1 MLDQFYSYLAKN
13 VVKYFEYRKVKSG
26 DKFNIQ
32 FEKEEEVKSMYDALQ
47 AESNSKSFVYSTV
60 NGSKYETYSIDING
74 TEVVVACTN
83 EETTD
88 DFLIRLR
95 NLVGDEGSIEF
106 KDSAILFIHNTT
118 LDSLIKGTESFQKEG
133 MPFHTKSLVKNI
145 KENLKSSNMK
155 EEDRYILD
163 FTLNKMNNS
172 VVEDNSSIFQY
183 ANILNV
189 LNKGT
194 LNKKDYNE
202 FGLFYDANLLEDKTP
217 KMIKERLHEN
227 AEMFSKID
235 SIHKYGS
242 PEIELEK
249 DFDTKGIG
257 LLKEDDWKDVDY
269 KEIKL
274 SQERKKEEKIAELQ
288 DITPIDLFVMWDRAE
303 GESKAKLRKRNII
316 IFNKDKLEN
325 LNFEIKFDTHLKK
338 ADFKVDKKT
347 SSFVTIITSGKKA
360 QISIDVNI
368 KETTFAKIVYND
380 GKVKYDFKVCIV
392 SCEEEI
398 LENIKTNYEVII
410 KPKLN
415 VLVTNTDDDK
425 IILNPKGST
434 ESKENITELE
444 NTVILDLD
452 EKMELSLDVKIKD
465 DSEFVKIDITYNDSV
480 ISIAKEEEK
489 ERPTIISG
497 MKIWKLKRENQESF
511 KYLNNNKIAQG
522 TSEYFA
528 KEDFKENLEIEK
540 SIIEDNVMHYTL
552 SGESFEKVSLE
563 LDDKVQEAYENL
575 INYYKVNNLIPS
587 LAHYDIDLVNI
598 SKDYINSILD
608 VLDNIKNEEV
618 LSKEQRNIGKLGTI
632 YRTDGDKEILLTPL
646 HPINVS
652 YQLMINNMIEDE
664 EVEENILKLLS
675 SRYLMPYLYKDK
687 DSLYKVVDQNHSPE
701 WTYYVDHK
709 MSRYKGSRDY
719 VSKLTRE
726 KLDEFIDHFTYLFRN
741 LNKSKIKMKL
751 INLGDCKEALLGIF
765 DYYMKKLNKGEDI
778 NNLISIDVYIY
789 GEKNTINA
797 FEEIAFYN
805 SIEDIK
811 NHFNLNLKVDNYS
824 EEDILNLFRD
834 KVKFYKKDKNEETYE
849 YSHLTFYEMDQDVS
863 VTSSSMDDINTG
875 LSLNGLISGVPSMY
889 LKDTYR
895 TGFGSKFVNKEKN
908 DLVGIAMKYN
918 SLTKSI
924 GTQDPFNDSL
934 SITTSIGEKN
944 KEFLNKVYDTSHWVT
959 FIDPKVD
966 LNFFKND
973 ENAKDLLIIHY
984 SDQYTT
990 SSGYDA
996 ITVTRKSK
1004 QYQVIVEEFLKS
1016 KDVEPK
1022 EDTVA
1027 TLINYFNAVNGDW
1040 LLRLIS
1046 SKSQFPREKLSI
1058 LSAIKIS
1065 LAYFY
1070 HPDIVW
1076 VPISLEEVLRVSGGA
1091 GLSQKDGLFTIKN
1104 LTGKAD
1110 SYSDDLLLVGIENKD
1125 EKVKVHFYPVEVKI
1139 GENSE
1144 SVIQKAVEQAR
1155 KTRNLIEEN
1164 LITSDD
1170 DSNKFTKLMYRNF
1183 MMQLVT
1189 VSAEKMKLYNI
1200 WNNQNWDEII
1210 NSDVRTKLLNDDYEI
1225 SNDLD
1230 KYIGRGSIISF
1241 KKSAF
1246 FNKGL
1251 EKRDDINI
1259 LELSEQEGYN
1269 NIVKDLEEIKE
1280 KYINGESDFDVS
1292 EMLISKYGEYE
1303 IIDTY
1308 STDDEVNILKPELE
1322 EHCNEIDIEIN
1333 GEIYTP
1339 QEIDIDA
1346 DIVEESESDD
1356 RPMQIMFGTR
1366 KDNDRPLMWYPTDT
1380 NQTLHTNTGIIGTM
1394 GTGKTQFTKSLIT
1407 QMYREQKHN
1416 VDAKPIGMLIFDYK
1430 GDYIDDEF
1438 VNATNANVY
1447 DIYHL
1452 PYNPLSILI
1461 PERSKPLLPLHT
1473 ANTLKETIS
1482 NAFNLGV
1489 KQQTLLRDIIM
1500 EAYELK
1506 GINKA
1511 KQDTWTRPAPTIH
1524 DICSIYFNRE
1534 DVKEDSLYAALTNLY
1549 EFEIFE
1555 PDCLETKNLFDIV
1568 DGVTVINLSGYDEA
1582 IQNLVVAITLD
1593 IFYTQMLVVGESKQE
1608 NGYRQ
1613 LNKLI
1618 LVDEADNFLSKN
1630 FISIKKIL
1638 KEGRMFGVGTIL
1650 STQLL
1655 SHFATSENEYQN
1667 YILTWIIHNVSDLNN
1682 KDVRYIF
1689 NTQSKGEEDSIYN
1702 KIKSLAKHES
1712 LVKIPKE
1719 NAPIYIRDKAFWELN
1734 K

>member
-13 VVKYFEYRKVKSG
+13 IVKYFEYRKVKRG

-47 AESNSKSFVYSTV
+47 VESNSKPFIYSTV

-95 NLVGDEGSIEF
+95 NLAGDEGSEEF

-145 KENLKSSNMK
+145 RENLKSSSMK
-155 EEDRYILD
+155 EEYKYILD
-163 FTLNKMNNS
+163 FTLNKMNKS

-189 LNKGT
+189 LNKGM
-194 LNKKDYNE
+194 LDRKDYNE
-202 FGLFYDANLLEDKTP
+202 FGLFYDANLLEDKAP
-217 KMIKERLHEN
+217 KMVKARLSEN
-227 AEMFSKID
+227 ADIFSKVD
-235 SIHKYGS
+235 SIHKYGN

-249 DFDTKGIG
+249 DFDAKGIN

-274 SQERKKEEKIAELQ
+274 SQERKKEEKIAELE
-288 DITPIDLFVMWDRAE
+288 DIKAIDSFTMWDRPE
-303 GESKAKLRKRNII
+303 GETKAKLRKRNIL
-316 IFNKDKLEN
+316 IFNKDKLDN
-325 LNFEIKFDTHLKK
+325 LNFEIRFDTHLKK

-347 SSFVTIITSGKKA
+347 SSFVTITTSGKRA
-360 QISIDVNI
+360 QISIDVNT
-368 KETTFAKIVYND
+368 KETTFAKVVYND
-380 GKVKYDFKVCIV
+380 GKVKYDFKVCVV
-392 SCEEEI
+392 SCSDDI

-410 KPKLN
+410 KSKLN
-415 VLVTNTDDDK
+415 MLVSNTDDDK

-434 ESKENITELE
+434 EVKENITELE
-444 NTVILDLD
+444 NIVTLDVD
-452 EKMELSLDVKIKD
+452 EKMELSFDVKMED
-465 DSEFVKIDITYNDSV
+465 DSEFIKIDINYNDSV

-497 MKIWKLKRENQESF
+497 MKIWKQKRENQESF
-511 KYLNNNKIAQG
+511 KYLNNNKIVQG

-528 KEDFKENLEIEK
+528 KEDFKANLEIEK
-540 SIIEDNVMHYTL
+540 NIIDNSVMHYNL
-552 SGESFEKVSLE
+552 SGDLLEKVNLE
-563 LDDKVQEAYENL
+563 LDYNVQKAYENL
-575 INYYKVNNLIPS
+575 INYYKVNNLLPS
-587 LAHYDIDLVNI
+587 LAYYDMDLVNI

-608 VLDNIKNEEV
+608 VLDSIKNEEV
-618 LSKEQRNIGKLGTI
+618 LSKEQRNISKLGTI
-632 YRTDGDKEILLTPL
+632 HRLDGDKEILLTPL

-652 YQLMINNMIEDE
+652 YQLMINNMIDDE
-664 EVEENILKLLS
+664 EVEDNILKLLS
-675 SRYLMPYLYKDK
+675 SRYLMPYLYKEK
-687 DSLYKVVDQNHSPE
+687 DVLYKVVDQSHSPE

-765 DYYMKKLNKGEDI
+765 DYYIKKINKGEDI

-811 NHFNLNLKVDNYS
+811 NHFNVNLKTDNYS

-834 KVKFYKKDKNEETYE
+834 KVKFYKKDKNEDIYE

-863 VTSSSMDDINTG
+863 ITSSSMDDINTG
-875 LSLNGLISGVPSMY
+875 LSLNGLISGVPSIY
-889 LKDTYR
+889 LKDSYR
-895 TGFGSKFVNKEKN
+895 TGFGSRFANKEKN

-934 SITTSIGEKN
+934 SVTTSIGEKN
-944 KEFLNKVYDTSHWVT
+944 KEFLNKVYNTSHWVT

-1070 HPDIVW
+1070 HPDIIW
-1076 VPISLEEVLRVSGGA
+1076 VPISLEEVLRVSSGA
-1091 GLSQKDGLFTIKN
+1091 GLSQKNGLFTVKN
-1104 LTGKAD
+1104 LTGKTD

-1125 EKVKVHFYPVEVKI
+1125 EKMKVHFYPVEVKI

-1144 SVIQKAVEQAR
+1144 GVIQKAVEQAR

-1164 LITSDD
+1164 LITTDE

-1200 WNNQNWDEII
+1200 WNNQNWYEII

-1225 SNDLD
+1225 SNELD

-1259 LELSEQEGYN
+1259 LELAEQEGYN

-1280 KYINGESDFDVS
+1280 KYISGQSDFDTN
-1292 EMLISKYGEYE
+1292 EMLINKYGNSGTSTNAG
-1303 IIDTY
+1303 IPKNKDINNGDTN
-1308 STDDEVNILKPELE
+1308 EVPKPSHEEGDKGTVWGSELE
-1322 EHCNEIDIEIN
+1322 D
-1333 GEIYTP
+1333 
-1339 QEIDIDA
+1339 D
-1346 DIVEESESDD
+1346 DD

-1407 QMYREQKHN
+1407 QMYREQYYN
-1416 VDAKPIGMLIFDYK
+1416 LEGKPIGMLIFDYK

-1482 NAFNLGV
+1482 NAFNLGI

-1506 GINKA
+1506 GINKV

-1534 DVKEDSLYAALTNLY
+1534 DIKEDSLYAALTNLY

-1555 PDCLETKNLFDIV
+1555 PNCLETKNLFDIV
-1568 DGVTVINLSGYDEA
+1568 EGVTVINLSGYDEA

-1593 IFYTQMLVVGESKQE
+1593 IFYTQMLVVGESKQY

-1630 FISIKKIL
+1630 FTSIKKIL

-1689 NTQSKGEEDSIYN
+1689 NTQSKAEEDSIYN

-1719 NAPIYIRDKAFWELN
+1719 NAPIYIKDKAFWELN

>member
-1 MLDQFYSYLAKN
+1 MLNQFYSYLSKN
-13 VVKYFEYRKVKSG
+13 VVKYLEYRNVKSG

-32 FEKEEEVKSMYDALQ
+32 FEKEEEVKNMYNALQ
-47 AESNSKSFVYSTV
+47 VESKSKKFIYNTV
-60 NGSKYETYSIDING
+60 NGSKYETFSIDING
-74 TEVVVACTN
+74 TEVVVAATN
-83 EETTD
+83 EDTTD

-95 NLVGDEGSIEF
+95 NLVGDESSVEF

-133 MPFHTKSLVKNI
+133 MPLHTKSLVKDIKKNLSESNI
-145 KENLKSSNMK
+145 KE
-155 EEDRYILD
+155 EERYILD
-163 FTLNKMNNS
+163 FALNKMNDS
-172 VVEDNSSIFQY
+172 ILEDHSSIFQY
-183 ANILNV
+183 ANILKV
-189 LNKGT
+189 LNKGE
-194 LNKKDYNE
+194 LSKEDYSE
-202 FGLFYDANLLEDKTP
+202 FGIFYDENLLEDKTP
-217 KMIKERLHEN
+217 KMIKERLNEN
-227 AEMFSKID
+227 ANMFSKVD

-242 PEIELEK
+242 PEIELDK
-249 DFDTKGIG
+249 DFDAKGID
-257 LLKEDDWKDVDY
+257 LLKVDDWKDVEY

-274 SQERKKEEKIAELQ
+274 SQERKRGEKIVLLE
-288 DITPIDLFVMWDRAE
+288 DIVPLDPLTIWDRAE
-303 GESKAKLRKRNII
+303 GDSKAKSRKRNII
-316 IFNKDKLEN
+316 IFNNNKLDTV
-325 LNFEIKFDTHLKK
+325 NFEIAFDINIKK
-338 ADFKVDKKT
+338 VDFKLDKKT
-347 SSFVTIITSGKKA
+347 SSFVNVNASGRSTKA
-360 QISIDVNI
+360 QIRIDVNI

-392 SCEEEI
+392 SCNENI
-398 LENIKTNYEVII
+398 LDKIKTNYEVVI
-410 KPKLN
+410 KTK
-415 VLVTNTDDDK
+415 VKMLVSNTDDNK
-425 IILNPKGST
+425 IIINPKGSI
-434 ESKENITELE
+434 ECKENITELE
-444 NTVILDLD
+444 NSVILDMD
-452 EKMELSLDVKIKD
+452 EKMELLFDVEMEDDLD
-465 DSEFVKIDITYNDSV
+465 FVRVDINYNDSI

-511 KYLNNNKIAQG
+511 KYLSNNKIAQG

-528 KEDFKENLEIEK
+528 KEDFKENLEVENI
-540 SIIEDNVMHYTL
+540 IIENKAMHHTVVADN
-552 SGESFEKVSLE
+552 FEKVQIDIDE
-563 LDDKVQEAYENL
+563 KVQEAYENL
-575 INYYKVNNLIPS
+575 INYYKVNNLLPS
-587 LAHYDIDLVNI
+587 LAYYDIDLINI
-598 SKDYINSILD
+598 SKDYLNSILN
-608 VLDNIKNEEV
+608 VFSNIQNEEV
-618 LSKEQRNIGKLGTI
+618 LSKQQRNIGKLGTI
-632 YRTDGDKEILLTPL
+632 YRLDGDKEIVLTPL
-646 HPINVS
+646 HPINVA
-652 YQLMINNMIEDE
+652 YQLMVNKTIEEE
-664 EVEENILKLLS
+664 EVEESILKLLS
-675 SRYLMPYLYKDK
+675 SRYLMPYIYKERH
-687 DSLYKVVDQNHSPE
+687 SLYKVVDQNHSPE

-741 LNKSKIKMKL
+741 LCKSKIKMKL

-765 DYYMKKLNKGEDI
+765 DYYTRKLNKGEDI
-778 NNLISIDVYIY
+778 NNLISLDVYIY
-789 GEKNTINA
+789 GDKNTINA

-811 NHFNLNLKVDNYS
+811 NQFNINLKADNYS

-834 KVKFYKKDKNEETYE
+834 NVKFYKKDKNEETYE

-863 VTSSSMDDINTG
+863 ITSSSMDDINTG
-875 LSLNGLISGVPSMY
+875 IALNGLLSGVPSMY

-895 TGFGSKFVNKEKN
+895 TGFGSKFANKNQN
-908 DLVGIAMKYN
+908 DLVGVTMKFN

-924 GTQDPFNDSL
+924 GTEDPYSDSL
-934 SITTSIGEKN
+934 SVTTSIGEKN
-944 KEFLNKVYDTSHWVT
+944 KLFLNKVYDTSQWVT

-996 ITVTRKSK
+996 ITVTRRSK
-1004 QYQVIVEEFLKS
+1004 QYQVIVEEFLSS
-1016 KDVEPK
+1016 KGVEPK

-1027 TLINYFNAVNGDW
+1027 MLINYFNAINGDW

-1070 HPDIVW
+1070 HKDITW
-1076 VPISLEEVLRVSGGA
+1076 IPISLEEVLRVSGGA
-1091 GLSQKDGLFTIKN
+1091 GLKQSNGLFTVKN
-1104 LTGKAD
+1104 LTGTTD

-1144 SVIQKAVEQAR
+1144 AVIQKAVEQAK
-1155 KTRNLIEEN
+1155 KTRNLIEDN
-1164 LITSDD
+1164 LIASDE
-1170 DSNKFTKLMYRNF
+1170 DSKKFTKLMYRNF
-1183 MMQLVT
+1183 MMQLVM

-1200 WNNQNWDEII
+1200 WNEQNWDGII

-1225 SNDLD
+1225 SSDLD
-1230 KYIGRGSIISF
+1230 KYIGRGSVISF
-1241 KKSAF
+1241 KKNAF

-1251 EKRDDINI
+1251 EKRDEITI

-1269 NIVKDLEEIKE
+1269 NIVKDLEAIKE
-1280 KYINGESDFDVS
+1280 KYIKGHSDFDVN
-1292 EMLISKYGEYE
+1292 EMLINKYGEYE
-1303 IIDTY
+1303 TI
-1308 STDDEVNILKPELE
+1308 NIQTEPVKPKITNGQ
-1322 EHCNEIDIEIN
+1322 NE
-1333 GEIYTP
+1333 GIYTQP
-1339 QEIDIDA
+1339 QEVA
-1346 DIVEESESDD
+1346 VDIVAEAQPDD
-1356 RPMQIMFGTR
+1356 RPMQIMFGNR

-1380 NQTLHTNTGIIGTM
+1380 EQTLHTNTGIIGTM

-1407 QMYREQKHN
+1407 QMYREQKYN
-1416 VDAKPIGMLIFDYK
+1416 VDGKPLGMLIFDYK
-1430 GDYIDDEF
+1430 GDYIDEEF
-1438 VNATNANVY
+1438 VSATNANVCQ
-1447 DIYHL
+1447 IFHL
-1452 PYNPLSILI
+1452 PYNPLALLI
-1461 PERSKPLLPLHT
+1461 PEKPKPLLPLHT
-1473 ANTLKETIS
+1473 ANMLKETIS
-1482 NAFNLGV
+1482 NAFNLGI
-1489 KQQTLLRDIIM
+1489 KQQTLLRDVIM

-1506 GINKA
+1506 GIKKA
-1511 KQDTWTRPAPTIH
+1511 NMNTWDRPAPTIN
-1524 DICSIYFNRE
+1524 DVCSIYFNRE
-1534 DVKEDSLYAALTNLY
+1534 DVKEDSLYAALKNLY

-1555 PDCLETKNLFDIV
+1555 PDTLETKNLFQIV

-1593 IFYTQMLVVGESKQE
+1593 IFYTQMLVAGESKQE

-1613 LNKLI
+1613 LNKLV

-1719 NAPIYIRDKAFWELN
+1719 NAPIYIKDKAFWELN